1 LSAFL
6 PAGFQ
11 GLAHMIHQWTFTL
24 FYVMSELWG
33 DVILSLNFWVLANET
48 TSSDDAVIL
57 YPLFGLG
64 ANLAQFIS
72 GQILQYVN
80 QLTGQTCYD
89 SNLSFLINL
98 TMVVAVMIWGLHY
111 WIANK
116 FSKERTDV
124 AVNGAGGEIV
134 QLQETKDGGDGG
146 SAEKKL
152 SLKESAKV
160 LLASPVLQ
168 SLAVLA
174 LAQGIT
180 TNLVEIAWKASIR
193 QQHPDP
199 ASYSAFMG
207 SVSSALGICTGLSML
222 ISPTVFLRWK
232 WRQAAGV
239 NPFIVLYGGMIFFLG
254 MIFCNWAGFDGYAVR
269 SAILLTGT
277 ALYMFGRASKFSLLK
292 PAEEMIY
299 IKLDETS
306 RENGKAA
313 IDVVGTQVGK
323 SFSSLMQQIF
333 LLFSRGR
340 IERTYPMMAM
350 VLVVVGSLWM
360 QSVRALSKLCFE
372 KEENDGEAKEVEGD
386 AKDWR
391 SGGRAIEASA
401 G

>member
-1 LSAFL
+1 
-6 PAGFQ
+6 
-11 GLAHMIHQWTFTL
+11 M
-24 FYVMSELWG
+24 
-33 DVILSLNFWVLANET
+33 
-48 TSSDDAVIL
+48 
-57 YPLFGLG
+57 
-64 ANLAQFIS
+64 
-72 GQILQYVN
+72 
-80 QLTGQTCYD
+80 
-89 SNLSFLINL
+89 
-98 TMVVAVMIWGLHY
+98 
-111 WIANK
+111 
-116 FSKERTDV
+116 
-124 AVNGAGGEIV
+124 
-134 QLQETKDGGDGG
+134 
-146 SAEKKL
+146 
-152 SLKESAKV
+152 
-160 LLASPVLQ
+160 
-168 SLAVLA
+168 
-174 LAQGIT
+174 
-180 TNLVEIAWKASIR
+180 
-193 QQHPDP
+193 
-199 ASYSAFMG
+199 
-207 SVSSALGICTGLSML
+207 
-222 ISPTVFLRWK
+222 
-232 WRQAAGV
+232 

-360 QSVRALSKLCFE
+360 QSVRSLSKLCFE